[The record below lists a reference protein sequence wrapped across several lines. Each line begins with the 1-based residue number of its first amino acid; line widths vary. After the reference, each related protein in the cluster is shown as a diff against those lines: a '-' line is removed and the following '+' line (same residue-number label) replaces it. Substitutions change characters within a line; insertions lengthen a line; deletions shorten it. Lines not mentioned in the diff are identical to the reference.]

1 VSTRSD
7 AATHPLRP
15 QLVLHASQRG
25 ELDGEGESRPIV
37 EELDLRDDR
46 NNTSV
51 ERDDDAMIEIIVRIF
66 GGNLVLLFVH
76 IGADWARSRLA
87 GWSNTSTGLGTRSQ
101 MTLRCLPDTSTRGR
115 TLGRRSPRTL
125 YRREDF
131 VLMYS
136 ECRQLHGRGLGG
148 WWQVVR
154 ITRAPLTTPI
164 EWNGAPPTR
173 CQGGTSRM
181 ASPMGTSVLVKAVSK
196 SVIEGSIG
204 HHGIIVGVET
214 GDIMGGH
221 GVTDASR

>member
-1 VSTRSD
+1 
-7 AATHPLRP
+7 
-15 QLVLHASQRG
+15 VLHASQRG

-37 EELDLRDDR
+37 EKLDLRDDR

-51 ERDDDAMIEIIVRIF
+51 ERDDDAMIEIMVRIF
-66 GGNLVLLFVH
+66 GGNRILLFVH
-76 IGADWARSRLA
+76 IGADWARSWLV
-87 GWSNTSTGLGTRSQ
+87 GWSNTSAGLGTRSQ
-101 MTLRCLPDTSTRGR
+101 MTLRCLLDTRTRGR

-125 YRREDF
+125 YRRGYF

-148 WWQVVR
+148 WWLVVR

-164 EWNGAPPTR
+164 ERNGAPPTR
-173 CQGGTSRM
+173 CQGGTSRIASRR
-181 ASPMGTSVLVKAVSK
+181 ASPLGTSELVKAVSK
-196 SVIEGSIG
+196 SIIEESIG

-214 GDIMGGH
+214 GDIRGGH